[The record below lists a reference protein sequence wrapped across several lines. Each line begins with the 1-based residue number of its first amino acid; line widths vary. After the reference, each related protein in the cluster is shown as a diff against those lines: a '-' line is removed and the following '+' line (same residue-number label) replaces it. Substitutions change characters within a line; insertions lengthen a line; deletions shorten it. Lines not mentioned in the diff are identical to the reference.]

1 MATPELPHNL
11 DAEKSI
17 LGAMMLTEDAVD
29 EAIDG
34 LRAEDFFVY
43 RNRTIFE
50 HMKELVAKGK
60 PVDFVTLTDALE
72 ATNKMDSV
80 GGYNYINEIST
91 FTPAAANIGHYIE
104 IVRNASKCRKLYEV
118 ARKIGLAARNGS
130 DPEQI
135 MVDALQSLDE
145 IAQSDTGKDE
155 LIDANEMMRR
165 FGAWLDSIHDT
176 RIKTGWKTIDLLA
189 PLEPGNVVVIAGRPG
204 MGKSALAEV
213 LGLSIA
219 NMGHKVIFVSL
230 EMPEKQLNA
239 RAVSHY
245 AGVPLL
251 AINAKKVAGVEAE
264 QVDEAMGF
272 ISDMGQ
278 RFNLVDNPSATPQQ
292 IRRICKRHRPEC
304 VIVDYMQ
311 LINPGKECKAE
322 NREQTVANIMRY
334 MRQTGRE
341 LGIVVILLS
350 QLNRAVEDRENR
362 RPMLSHLRES
372 GSIEQDADM
381 VWMIHREG
389 YYDKDTNKF
398 TGTSDDAELIVRKNR
413 NGPLLTIP
421 MRWIPETTTYMEKE
435 KAT

>member
-1 MATPELPHNL
+1 MGTPELPHNL

-50 HMKELVAKGK
+50 HMKELVVKGK

-80 GGYNYINEIST
+80 GGYDYINEIST
-91 FTPAAANIGHYIE
+91 FTPAAANVGHYIE
-104 IVRNASKCRKLYEV
+104 IVGNDSKCRKLYEV

-145 IAQSDTGKDE
+145 IVQSDTGKDE

-176 RIKTGWKTIDLLA
+176 RIKTGWKNIDLLA

-272 ISDMGQ
+272 IGDMGQ

-304 VIVDYMQ
+304 MIVDYMQ